1 MGSAENKTK
10 ATKASVATFL
20 GALDE
25 RRRKD
30 CRALVAI
37 LKRVTKSEPKMWG
50 PSIVGFGDY
59 HYKYESGREADWFE
73 AGFSPRKKD
82 LTLYL
87 MGIRFGDPLFEK
99 LGKHSHGKGCLY
111 IRQLADV
118 DVAVLEKIARGA
130 VRNLRER
137 AR

>member
-1 MGSAENKTK
+1 MANAQNKTQK
-10 ATKASVATFL
+10 TKASVATFL

-25 RRRKD
+25 TRRRD
-30 CRALVAI
+30 CETLVRM
-37 LKRVTKSEPKMWG
+37 LKRVTNAEPKMWG

-87 MGIRFGDPLFEK
+87 MGSSGFDGPLFRK

-111 IRQLADV
+111 IRQLDDV
-118 DVAVLEKIARGA
+118 DVAVLEEIARGA
-130 VRNLRER
+130 VRNLR
-137 AR
+137 AKA